1 MWSTREMTPIN
12 VDKEIYVRTTIR
24 ELVVY
29 CIFITVLCLITFG
42 MRSQTQFYYT
52 KVMSSVVILGVSCY
66 TIPQVMVDLFDEQPE
81 IKNHDDFWQFMEGQ
95 LLDGLYWEYW
105 YNDGDDK

>member
-1 MWSTREMTPIN
+1 MRG
-12 VDKEIYVRTTIR
+12 VHRHA
-24 ELVVY
+24 LVKM
-29 CIFITVLCLITFG
+29 FWGQITL
-42 MRSQTQFYYT
+42 YYT
-52 KVMSSVVILGVSCY
+52 LLH
-66 TIPQVMVDLFDEQPE
+66 PQVMVDLFDEQPE

>member
-1 MWSTREMTPIN
+1 MSCHVMSCD
-12 VDKEIYVRTTIR
+12 VMSCHVMS
-24 ELVVY
+24 
-29 CIFITVLCLITFG
+29 CH
-42 MRSQTQFYYT
+42 
-52 KVMSSVVILGVSCY
+52 VMSSY
-66 TIPQVMVDLFDEQPE
+66 HTPQVMVDLFDEQPE